1 MAGEKEKSMN
11 IYKKEYTSGR
21 SGVGRE
27 RNPSRTDSSS
37 SSDSSARAADSG
49 ILNFARSAP
58 TLDST
63 IPLLPT
69 MRRHLSGST
78 LRQDQDF
85 GSTEEETKC
94 DQCDKS
100 FAKNSNLKTHIRR
113 FHKDPENI
121 FKCNKAGCK
130 SAFKHRSVNLLFQCN
145 VF

>member
-1 MAGEKEKSMN
+1 MTGEREKSMN

-21 SGVGRE
+21 STRE
-27 RNPSRTDSSS
+27 RLNYDSSS
-37 SSDSSARAADSG
+37 SSDSSVRGADSA
-49 ILNFARSAP
+49 ARRAP

-69 MRRHLSGST
+69 MRSHHTGST

-94 DQCDKS
+94 DLCDKT

-130 SAFKHRSVNLLFQCN
+130 SAFKHR
-145 VF
+145 

>member
-1 MAGEKEKSMN
+1 MN

-21 SGVGRE
+21 SGLGRE

-37 SSDSSARAADSG
+37 SSDSARGADSG
-49 ILNFARSAP
+49 TLNLARSAP

-130 SAFKHRSVNLLFQCN
+130 SAFKHRSVKLLSQC
-145 VF
+145 VFRQLPLKYE

>member
-21 SGVGRE
+21 SGAGRE
-27 RNPSRTDSSS
+27 RLNYDSSS
-37 SSDSSARAADSG
+37 SSDSSLRGADSG
-49 ILNFARSAP
+49 NLNLGRSAP

-69 MRRHLSGST
+69 MRSHLTGST

-130 SAFKHRSVNLLFQCN
+130 SAFKHRLVKLFFKN
-145 VF
+145 I